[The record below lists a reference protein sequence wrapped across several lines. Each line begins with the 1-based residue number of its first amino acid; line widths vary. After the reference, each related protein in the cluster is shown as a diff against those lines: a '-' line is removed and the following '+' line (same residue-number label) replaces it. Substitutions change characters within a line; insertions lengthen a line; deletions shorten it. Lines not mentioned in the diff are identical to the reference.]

1 MLIPESKL
9 PDRPVMG
16 LLRRAERH
24 GKIGNWSEADR
35 CFSHAV
41 ALDQSPTSRIA
52 FGGSL
57 ATRERFN
64 EAICHLTE
72 ALDMVTPVGD
82 REALAAIFHNLAA
95 IYRDLGDAELGR
107 RFQQRAIQQM
117 DECGP
122 TELLALANDA
132 WLSRRPEVAS
142 CLSASCVDLEDDD
155 EGDRDLALQGQA
167 TYGMITGMTEDLRE
181 GVRLLIH
188 CCRQHRSDQQH
199 RLCGIDLMNLAVL
212 LSQFGW
218 FRAEIRF
225 VRQAIRH
232 FDQAP
237 APVSAARAR
246 LILSNLERTQSLR
259 DFDPSVN

>member
-9 PDRPVMG
+9 PDRPVVG
-16 LLRRAERH
+16 LLRRAERLAQ
-24 GKIGNWSEADR
+24 IRQWSEADR
-35 CFSHAV
+35 CFSCAV

-52 FGGSL
+52 FGASL

-72 ALDMVTPVGD
+72 ALDMVTPIGD

-95 IYRDLGDAELGR
+95 IYRELGDADLGR

-122 TELLALANDA
+122 TDLLALANDA

-155 EGDRDLALQGQA
+155 GDRDLTLQGQA
-167 TYGMITGMTEDLRE
+167 TYGTITGMTEDPRE

-188 CCRQHRSDQQH
+188 CCRQHRSTQQH
-199 RLCGIDLMNLAVL
+199 RLSGIDLMNLAVL